1 MTNFFQRLFSGDT
14 KSSKFP
20 KISWGHR
27 MEGIEYEVE
36 NNSLY
41 IDSTFIGSRKI
52 YTDSIKNWKD
62 SEIITQVD
70 KANIFRQ
77 IVQFTNKKSKEKPI
91 VVINI
96 DYDKEFWEQLCNENS
111 ELIKEIQ
118 YSSDKQK
125 EEFQFN
131 FLLDSVRKNGTL
143 EFGNKTI
150 KTESE
155 FLEYWNSRNKK

>member
-1 MTNFFQRLFSGDT
+1 MKNFFQRLFSGDT
-14 KSSKFP
+14 KSGKFP

-27 MEGIEYEVE
+27 LEGIVYEVE

-41 IDSTFIGSRKI
+41 IDSTSIGGRKI
-52 YTDSIKNWKD
+52 YIDSIKIWKD
-62 SEIITQVD
+62 SEIITQVE

-77 IVQFTNKKSKEKPI
+77 IVQFANKGSKDKPI

-111 ELIKEIQ
+111 ELIKEVQ
-118 YSSDKQK
+118 YDSDKQK
-125 EEFQFN
+125 EKFQFN
-131 FLLDSVRKNGTL
+131 YLLDSVRKNGTL
-143 EFGNKTI
+143 IFGDKTI

-155 FLEYWNSRNKK
+155 FLEYWNSRN

>member
-27 MEGIEYEVE
+27 LEGIEYEIE

-41 IDSTFIGSRKI
+41 IDSTFIGGRKI
-52 YTDSIKNWKD
+52 YTDSIKSWTDNQV
-62 SEIITQVD
+62 ITQID
-70 KANIFRQ
+70 KANIFNQ
-77 IVQFTNKKSKEKPI
+77 IIQFANKKSSDKPI
-91 VVINI
+91 VIINV
-96 DYDKEFWEQLCNENS
+96 DYDKDFWEQLCNENS
-111 ELIKEIQ
+111 ESIKEVQ
-118 YSSDKQK
+118 YDSDKQK

-131 FLLDSVRKNGTL
+131 YLLDSVRKNGTL
-143 EFGNKTI
+143 IFGDKTI

-155 FLEYWNSRNKK
+155 FLDYWNNRSKS